1 VIENMSYLACPHC
14 GEPVDVFGS
23 GGGASVAEALSRLT
37 GAQVPL
43 LGQVPIDPR
52 LREGGDNGVPL
63 VLSAPDSA
71 AAQQLTNIARGLGT
85 RARGLAGRQLGL
97 MPT

>member
-1 VIENMSYLACPHC
+1 
-14 GEPVDVFGS
+14 
-23 GGGASVAEALSRLT
+23 
-37 GAQVPL
+37 
-43 LGQVPIDPR
+43 
-52 LREGGDNGVPL
+52 VPL

-71 AAQQLTNIARGLGT
+71 AAQQLTSIAQGLGT